1 MKEPAA
7 ERLAGCSPA
16 PRPLR
21 IAMVGQKGIPP
32 LHGGI
37 ERHVDE
43 LARRL
48 AAAGHHVDVFNR
60 RYHPQA
66 SGLYCGVRIRRRPSL
81 PTKHLDAG
89 THAALCVLES
99 IISRRYDLLHVHG
112 IGPGIFVGLASRFLP
127 TVFTL
132 HALDWRQRKWG
143 RMARWWLRTGEQV
156 AIRNAHA
163 VITVSALLH
172 RYVRERYGRE
182 ADHLPNGATLGT
194 GADPAPL
201 DRWGLVPGN
210 YLLFV
215 GRLIGDRGLDI
226 LLRAHAGIPD
236 APPLVIAGDLLHDS
250 AQSDAWRAQAGPGVI
265 FTGFQTGAALAALY
279 SHAGLCVHPSEV
291 EGLPI
296 AVLEAMA
303 HGRAVLVSDI
313 PENLEAVGDC
323 AATFPV
329 RDQAALQR
337 ELARW
342 IADPAGRAVL
352 GERARERVRA
362 RFDWDAIARRTEAV
376 YQRAW
381 RTRGGARLES
391 ANTLA
396 PPPPT

>member
-1 MKEPAA
+1 MTAPVA
-7 ERLAGCSPA
+7 RQHAGGA
-16 PRPLR
+16 PQRPLR

-48 AAAGHHVDVFNR
+48 VARGHRVDVYNR
-60 RYHPQA
+60 SYHPQG
-66 SGLYCGVRIRRRPSL
+66 SGLYCGVRVRRRPSL

-99 IISRRYDLLHVHG
+99 VASRRYDLLHVHG

-143 RMARWWLRTGEQV
+143 RMARWWLRRGEQV
-156 AIRNAHA
+156 AVRNAQA
-163 VITVSALLH
+163 VITVSEIL
-172 RYVRERYGRE
+172 RGYVRDTYGRQAE
-182 ADHLPNGATLGT
+182 HLPNGATLVT
-194 GADPAPL
+194 AADPAPL
-201 DRWGLVPGN
+201 ARWGLSPDN

-236 APPLVIAGDLLHDS
+236 APPLVIAGDVLHDS
-250 AQSDAWRAQAGPGVI
+250 AQGALWRALAGPGVI
-265 FTGFQTGAALAALY
+265 FTGYQTGDALEALY
-279 SHAGLCVHPSEV
+279 SHAALCVHPSEI

-323 AATFPV
+323 GATFPV
-329 RDQAALQR
+329 RDLTALRQALVHW
-337 ELARW
+337 LAD
-342 IADPAGRAVL
+342 AAGRAAL
-352 GERARERVRA
+352 GNRARERVRTH
-362 RFDWDAIARRTEAV
+362 FDWDVIARRTEAV
-376 YQRAW
+376 YLQACQKAH
-381 RTRGGARLES
+381 GGRLES
-391 ANTLA
+391 ANDLA